1 MPHETPYGTA
11 YGTTR
16 NLPYEKAVRDDD
28 AAPPYETPYGTT
40 TQHPPYETPYGT
52 TEHET
57 RERAMRT
64 TDPRPAAAESAPP
77 WALGERFM
85 VRVAG
90 LPVESVRALRTPDT
104 RRWADEVCAAEARL
118 AGRAEDISDR
128 LYEVISANTD
138 DGLRR
143 ALVNIRRQVFNNK
156 LPRDPAAALGAAEA
170 VGGETGARLAAWLRD
185 RRALADLVRSGPAI
199 LAAELAGGRE
209 RLRELAVEPRL
220 RQGLVLA
227 SPSLDRYLGT
237 YLGAG
242 AAALTKRQRR
252 IERSLLE
259 YVYRTACKTSPFS
272 TFTGLALGEFRDGDG
287 SGAFGGRID
296 AEWSDHPRLNVAVIG
311 RLADLVVGND
321 AHRADLPVTLVT
333 GWRVEADRIRYVR
346 RKVTAGDDE
355 ATVSFDAVKESLF
368 YLKQGGSLERL
379 FTLFGQ
385 RPAIRYGDLVAEL
398 SANGEAPAADYDR
411 FLSVLLRLG
420 LLQVP
425 GLSVTNQSPDPLGG
439 FRDAVR
445 GLGTDWGRRLAD
457 RLGGPAALLDRYPHA
472 GLDERRRL
480 LTELREEL
488 GAVQEELGASGPSL
502 PKTLVYEDSRAAAAP
517 LVWERRGWEKTVG
530 ESLRTLS
537 RVLPVFDVTLPQR
550 LLLKAFFLARF
561 GPGGRCDDVL
571 KLVHDFHED
580 IFDQYARISA
590 QRRPFDD
597 AGDYVELDNWLDSP
611 GITAI
616 DRARRELVAR
626 MRELWNTREPGAEE
640 LVLDDA
646 SLAAVADELAPAQAG
661 FQPLSHFLQPARRDG
676 ADLAVLNRS
685 WGGVGFPFSRF
696 THCFED
702 APDSS
707 DTDGGGLAGRV
718 RRDLRAAQPS
728 GAVFAEVTGGHAT
741 TNLNLHGRLT
751 DYEVVCPGETSSAP
765 PAEQLPLDDLYVVH
779 DAAENR
785 LVLRSERLDR
795 EVVPVYLGYLVAMA
809 LPDVPRALLLLSPAA
824 VPAVDFWGGVPEEE
838 AATEKAVTTRPR
850 VRYGGVVVSR
860 RSWSAPAAAL
870 PARTPETSD
879 AEWYLAWQRW
889 RQRHGVPAQVF
900 ATVRAPAAEEGE
912 EGGGPGPLAGDKPQ
926 YVDFDSYLSLTVF
939 ETRLKEAGARVVLRE
954 ALPGEEDAR
963 VTSPDGRHVAEM
975 VVETRTAQRRP
986 ETADPA
992 EAPVLQMTAEEPAA
1006 RVKDQVS

>member
-1 MPHETPYGTA
+1 M
-11 YGTTR
+11 
-16 NLPYEKAVRDDD
+16 
-28 AAPPYETPYGTT
+28 
-40 TQHPPYETPYGT
+40 
-52 TEHET
+52 
-57 RERAMRT
+57 T
-64 TDPRPAAAESAPP
+64 TDSRPAAAGSAPS

-85 VRVAG
+85 IRVAG

-104 RRWADEVCAAEARL
+104 RRWADDVCAAEARL
-118 AGRAEDISDR
+118 ARSAGDLSDR
-128 LYEVISANTD
+128 LYEAVNANTD

-143 ALVNIRRQVFNNK
+143 TLVNIRRQVFNNK
-156 LPRDPAAALGAAEA
+156 LPRDTAAALAAADA
-170 VGGETGARLAAWLRD
+170 VGGDTGARLAEWLRD
-185 RRALADLVRSGPAI
+185 RQALAGLVGGGPAI
-199 LAAELAGGRE
+199 LAAELAEGRGK
-209 RLRELAVEPRL
+209 LRELAVEPRL

-227 SPSLDRYLGT
+227 SSSLDRYLGT

-287 SGAFGGRID
+287 SGAFGGEID
-296 AEWSDHPRLNVAVIG
+296 AEWSDCPRLNVAVIG
-311 RLADLVVGND
+311 RLADLVVDND
-321 AHRADLPVTLVT
+321 GYRADLPVTLVT
-333 GWRVEADRIRYVR
+333 GWRMEADRIRYVR

-368 YLKQGGSLERL
+368 FLKQGGTLERL
-379 FTLFGQ
+379 FALFGQ
-385 RPAIRYGDLVAEL
+385 HPTIRYGDLVTEL
-398 SANGEAPAADYDR
+398 SADGEASEADYDR

-425 GLSVTNQSPDPLGG
+425 GLSVTNHSPDPLGG

-445 GLGTDWGRRLAD
+445 GLGTDWALRLAD
-457 RLGGPAALLDRYPHA
+457 RLDSPAGLLDRYPNA
-472 GLDERRRL
+472 ELDERRRL
-480 LTELREEL
+480 LTGLREEL
-488 GAVQEELGASGPSL
+488 GAIQEELGATAPAL
-502 PKTLVYEDSRAAAAP
+502 PQTLVYEDSRAAAEP
-517 LVWERRGWEKTVG
+517 LVWERQGWEKTVG

-571 KLVHDFHED
+571 KLVYDFHED

-590 QRRPFDD
+590 QRRPFND

-611 GITAI
+611 GITAV
-616 DRARRELVAR
+616 DRARRELIAR
-626 MRELWNTREPGAEE
+626 MRELWETRQEGAEE

-646 SLAAVADELAPAQAG
+646 SLAAVAGELGPAGTG

-676 ADLAVLNRS
+676 EDLAVLNRS
-685 WGGVGFPFSRF
+685 WGGIGFPFSRF

-702 APDSS
+702 SPESED
-707 DTDGGGLAGRV
+707 GGLAGRV
-718 RRDLRAAQPS
+718 RRDLRAAHPR

-779 DAAENR
+779 DAAEDR

-809 LPDVPRALLLLSPAA
+809 LPDVPRALLLLSPAS

-838 AATEKAVTTRPR
+838 VHEGAAEVTTRPR
-850 VRYGGVVVSR
+850 VRYGSVVVSR
-860 RSWSAPAAAL
+860 RSWSASAASL

-879 AEWYLAWQRW
+879 AEWYLSWQRW
-889 RQRHGVPAQVF
+889 RQQHGVPAQVF

-912 EGGGPGPLAGDKPQ
+912 EGPGPLANDKPQ

-939 ETRLKEAGARVVLRE
+939 ETRLKDAGARVVLRE

-975 VVETRTAQRRP
+975 VVETRTAPRRP
-986 ETADPA
+986 AA
-992 EAPVLQMTAEEPAA
+992 EPAPRETD